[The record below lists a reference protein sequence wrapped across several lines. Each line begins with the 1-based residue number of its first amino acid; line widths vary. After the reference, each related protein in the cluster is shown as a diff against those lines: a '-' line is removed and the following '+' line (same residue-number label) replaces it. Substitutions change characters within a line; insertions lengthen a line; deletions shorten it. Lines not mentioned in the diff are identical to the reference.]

1 MLSDKD
7 RELIGIG
14 ASIAAG
20 CQPFAHF
27 HLRAAAM
34 AGASDA
40 EIGRAVNDARR
51 ICREAK
57 EDVSQEPVGPAP
69 EAGYEAASCDSG
81 CGGKSHSGC

>member
-20 CQPFAHF
+20 CQPCADF
-27 HLRAAAM
+27 HLRATAI

-40 EIGRAVNDARR
+40 EIGRAVDDALR
-51 ICREAK
+51 ICREAQ

-69 EAGYEAASCDSG
+69 EAGYEAAGCGSG
-81 CGGKSHSGC
+81 FGGKSHSGC